1 MAKLKVLGDMIQIK
15 SDLTEKDFK
24 KVQNYAPE
32 ALKLKDEKGNELFGV
47 SRGDAHWSKYGIA
60 FCNTDAD
67 GKLFMTTNNP
77 VTQHDDPEA
86 EKKTIKEVFATVL
99 FNLESIEKNFSQIK
113 AELDAIEQEAERN
126 IEMN

>member
-1 MAKLKVLGDMIQIK
+1 MAKLKVLGDTIQIK
-15 SDLTEKDFK
+15 SDLTEADFK

-32 ALKLKDEKGNELFGV
+32 ALKLKDEQGNELFGI
-47 SRGDAHWSKYGIA
+47 SLGDAHWSKYGIA

-77 VTQHDDPEA
+77 VSNHEDPAA
-86 EKKTIKEVFATVL
+86 EKKAIKELFATVL
-99 FNLESIEKNFSQIK
+99 FNLEAIENFFSQIK
-113 AELDAIEQEAERN
+113 AELDEIEQKAENN